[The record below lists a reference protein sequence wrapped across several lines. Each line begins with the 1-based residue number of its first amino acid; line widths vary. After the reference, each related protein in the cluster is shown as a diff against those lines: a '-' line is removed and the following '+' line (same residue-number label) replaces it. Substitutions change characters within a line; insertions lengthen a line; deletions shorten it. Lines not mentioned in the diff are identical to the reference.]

1 MKKIICILSAIIIVL
16 LIVTIIQGMR
26 IKELSKTDSKEK
38 DTSVVNEDSK
48 KYAGIYHANYYS
60 TSGKMMDENIR
71 LNEDSSCKL
80 LYSTNCTW
88 KIKSEKVL
96 SVTTYTF
103 VGGVVEENGV
113 KTTRVFGMK
122 TKEECEKTMVDLNTE
137 GSCEKLDEEHNLDV
151 VNGGIM
157 YNDRVYNKI
166 S

>member
-1 MKKIICILSAIIIVL
+1 MI
-16 LIVTIIQGMR
+16 
-26 IKELSKTDSKEK
+26 
-38 DTSVVNEDSK
+38 
-48 KYAGIYHANYYS
+48 
-60 TSGKMMDENIR
+60 DENIR
-71 LNEDSSCKL
+71 LNEDGSCKL

-137 GSCEKLDEEHNLDV
+137 GSCEKLDEEHDLDV

>member
-1 MKKIICILSAIIIVL
+1 
-16 LIVTIIQGMR
+16 MR

-48 KYAGIYHANYYS
+48 KYAGIYHTNYYS
-60 TSGKMMDENIR
+60 TSGKMIDENIR
-71 LNEDSSCKL
+71 LNEDDSCKL

-113 KTTRVFGMK
+113 KTTRVF
-122 TKEECEKTMVDLNTE
+122 
-137 GSCEKLDEEHNLDV
+137 
-151 VNGGIM
+151 
-157 YNDRVYNKI
+157 
-166 S
+166 

>member
-1 MKKIICILSAIIIVL
+1 MKKIIYILSAIIIVL
-16 LIVTIIQGMR
+16 LIVNIILGMR

-60 TSGKMMDENIR
+60 TSGKMIDENIR
-71 LNEDSSCKL
+71 LNEDGSCKL

-122 TKEECEKTMVDLNTE
+122 TKEECEKAMVDLNTE
-137 GSCEKLDEEHNLDV
+137 GSCEKLDEEHDV

>member
-1 MKKIICILSAIIIVL
+1 MKKIIYILSAIIIVL
-16 LIVTIIQGMR
+16 LIVNIILGMR

-60 TSGKMMDENIR
+60 TSGKMIDENIR
-71 LNEDSSCKL
+71 LNEYGSCKL

-122 TKEECEKTMVDLNTE
+122 TKEECEKAMVILIQ
-137 GSCEKLDEEHNLDV
+137 KVVVKNLMR
-151 VNGGIM
+151 NMI
-157 YNDRVYNKI
+157 
-166 S
+166 

>member
-1 MKKIICILSAIIIVL
+1 MKKIIYILSAIIIVL
-16 LIVTIIQGMR
+16 LIVTIIQGIR

-71 LNEDSSCKL
+71 LNEDGSCKL

-96 SVTTYTF
+96 NCVYCS
-103 VGGVVEENGV
+103 N
-113 KTTRVFGMK
+113 
-122 TKEECEKTMVDLNTE
+122 LAI
-137 GSCEKLDEEHNLDV
+137 SCN
-151 VNGGIM
+151 NPIIIA
-157 YNDRVYNKI
+157 RFI
-166 S
+166 SSLFKFMLLAIFPAIFITLYVW